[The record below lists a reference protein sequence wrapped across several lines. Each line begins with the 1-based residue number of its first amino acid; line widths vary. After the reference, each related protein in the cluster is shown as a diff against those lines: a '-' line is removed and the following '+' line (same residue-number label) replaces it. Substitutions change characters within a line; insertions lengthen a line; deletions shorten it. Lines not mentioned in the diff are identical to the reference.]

1 MRELKRRK
9 TSPHTSEHQRISKT
23 PSTSATTSTTGAER
37 HDIGPADIDWYVD
50 LAQSGSHPGRKQFL
64 ELTDNIDGGEYD
76 RVIVWEITRLARLG
90 SIYQRFFE
98 TAADAGCVVNIT
110 NGWIAT
116 VRLDGIGKLIADIS
130 AAVAEEERRKLISRV
145 NRGVKRA
152 KKEGKWL
159 GEVPIGFERNGDG
172 YLRPTLT
179 PDQGD
184 DGYLEI
190 RNALEAIENGSSY
203 RYRKRKGATRQDR
216 RSVGSNKTRSGGHG
230 TLMPSQGTTES
241 KRLWNRFATNDLANL
256 STVLVRCSHVNSRVN
271 SQVNL
276 RTTTRI
282 YLCEHVLTPI

>member
-1 MRELKRRK
+1 MRENSKKAENVAAYIRASTDK
-9 TSPHTSEHQRISKT
+9 QNSEHQRDDINDW
-23 PSTSATTSTTGAER
+23 AER
-37 HDIGPADIDWYVD
+37 HDIGPTDIDWYVD
-50 LAQSGSHPGRKQFL
+50 LAQSGSEPGREQFI

-76 RVIVWEITRLARLG
+76 RVIVWEISRLARLG

-110 NGWIAT
+110 NGWTDT
-116 VRLDGIGKLIADIS
+116 VRPDGTGKLIADIS

-145 NRGVKRA
+145 NSGVKRA

-159 GEVPIGFERNGDG
+159 GEVPVGFERNGEG

-203 RYRKRKGATRQDR
+203 RQEAQGLNTTRQTLSRIHQDEERRAWYLDAESGDDR
-216 RSVGSNKTRSGGHG
+216 VQEA
-230 TLMPSQGTTES
+230 LEQ
-241 KRLWNRFATNDLANL
+241 
-256 STVLVRCSHVNSRVN
+256 VRH
-271 SQVNL
+271 
-276 RTTTRI
+276 
-282 YLCEHVLTPI
+282 